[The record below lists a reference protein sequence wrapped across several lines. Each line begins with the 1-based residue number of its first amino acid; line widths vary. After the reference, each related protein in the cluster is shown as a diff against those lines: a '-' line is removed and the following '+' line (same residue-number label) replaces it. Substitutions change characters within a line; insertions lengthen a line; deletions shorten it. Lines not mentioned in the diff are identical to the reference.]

1 MSELN
6 LIWAEDLNGW
16 IGKDNT
22 IPWHV
27 SADMKHFKTK
37 TTGHPIIMGRRTF
50 ASLGNKPLPKRENIV
65 LTSRNIDAEGVEVVH
80 SLAALKEYLKAN
92 PNEYFVI
99 GGATI
104 YQQQP
109 QFQHQLAVESRDT
122 LQSYTLPQEG
132 EREIQEIIITL
143 KGQGGEYSSKG

>member
-37 TTGHPIIMGRRTF
+37 TTGHPMYEQTRQ
-50 ASLGNKPLPKRENIV
+50 V
-65 LTSRNIDAEGVEVVH
+65 LDRIDE
-80 SLAALKEYLKAN
+80 
-92 PNEYFVI
+92 
-99 GGATI
+99 
-104 YQQQP
+104 
-109 QFQHQLAVESRDT
+109 
-122 LQSYTLPQEG
+122 QSYASI
-132 EREIQEIIITL
+132 RHN
-143 KGQGGEYSSKG
+143 